1 MSWNLKSGSGRPT
14 TLGFFTP
21 PLVFGA
27 RSVNIV
33 SFFKRETGS
42 MAQQYQPGQRWI
54 SDSEAELGLGTVL
67 AQDGR
72 LLTVLYPAT
81 GETRQYALR
90 NAPLTRVRFSPGDVI
105 THFENWKMTV
115 REVDDVDGL
124 LVYHGLNA
132 QNEVVTLPE
141 TQLSNFIQFRLATDR
156 LFAGQIDQLSWFSLR
171 YNTLEHTSRQLQSS
185 LWGLGGVRAQPI
197 AHQLHIAREVADRI
211 APRVLLADEVGL
223 GKTIEAGLVIHRQLL
238 SGRANRVLILVPE
251 NLQHQWLVEM
261 RRRFNLQV
269 ALFDAERFM
278 ESDAGNPFEDTQLAL
293 VALEWLVEDEK
304 AQDALFAAGWD
315 LMVVDEAHHLVWHE
329 DKASREYSLVE
340 QLAEV
345 IAGVLL
351 LTATPEQL
359 GQDSHFAR
367 LRLLDPNRF
376 HDLKAFR
383 AESENYRP
391 VAQAVQELLDKGKL
405 SPQAQTTIHGFLGA
419 EGDALLAAV
428 NAGDDE
434 AKSRLIRELLDRHG
448 TGRVLFR
455 NTRAAVQGFPE
466 RKLHE
471 YPLPC
476 PVEYLELPVGE
487 HADLYPEVSFQAHSE
502 VSEEERW
509 WRFDPRVDWL
519 IDTLKMLKRV
529 KVLVICAHAET
540 AMDLEDAL
548 RVRSGIPATVFH
560 EGMNIL
566 ERDRAAAYFAD
577 EEFGAQVLIC
587 SEIGSEGRNFQF
599 SHHLVLFDLPSHPD
613 LLEQRIGRLDR
624 IGQKHTIELHVPFL
638 ETSPQARLFQWY
650 HEALNAFLNTC
661 PTGNALQHQFG
672 SRLLPLLES
681 GDDDEWQKLIN
692 EARAERERLESE
704 LHTGRDRLLELNSG
718 GAGEGEALVEAI
730 LDQDDQFSLPIYME
744 TLFDAFGIDS
754 EDHSENALILKP
766 SEKMLDASFPLGDD
780 EGVTIT
786 YDRNQALSRED
797 MQFITWE
804 HPMVQG
810 GMDLVLSGSMGNTAV
825 ALIKNKALKPGTVL
839 LELIYVSEVVAPRS
853 LQLGRYLPPAALR
866 CLLDP
871 NGNDLSSRVS
881 FNTLNDQLESVPRAS
896 ANKFIQAQRD
906 LLTPRI
912 NAGEEKITPKH
923 AERVAEAQRRL
934 AADTEEEL
942 ARLTALQAVNPT
954 VRDSELVALRAQR
967 EQGLAMLEKAALRLE
982 AIRVLVAG

>member
-1 MSWNLKSGSGRPT
+1 
-14 TLGFFTP
+14 
-21 PLVFGA
+21 
-27 RSVNIV
+27 
-33 SFFKRETGS
+33 

-54 SDSEAELGLGTVL
+54 SDSEAELGLGTIL

-81 GETRQYALR
+81 GDTRQYSLR
-90 NAPLTRVRFSPGDVI
+90 NAPLTRVRFSPGDLI
-105 THFENWKMTV
+105 THFDGWKLTV

-124 LVYHGLNA
+124 LVYHGLDA
-132 QNEVVTLPE
+132 QNQPRTLPE
-141 TQLSNFIQFRLATDR
+141 TQLSNFIQFRLASDR
-156 LFAGQIDQLSWFSLR
+156 LFAGQIDPLSWFSLR
-171 YNTLEHTSRQLQSS
+171 YNTLHHTSKQMQSS
-185 LWGLGGVRAQPI
+185 LWGLGGCRAQPI
-197 AHQLHIAREVADRI
+197 AHQLHIAREVADRS

-238 SGRANRVLILVPE
+238 TGRASRVLILVPE

-269 ALFDAERFM
+269 ALFDAERFI
-278 ESDAGNPFEDTQLAL
+278 ESDASNPFEDAQLAL
-293 VALEWLVEDEK
+293 VALEWLVDDEK

-329 DKASREYSLVE
+329 DQVSAEYGLVE
-340 QLAEV
+340 QLAQV
-345 IAGVLL
+345 IPGVLL

-376 HDLKAFR
+376 HDLAAFR
-383 AESENYRP
+383 AESEHYRP
-391 VAQAVQELLDKGKL
+391 VAEAVQELLDEGRL
-405 SPQAQTTIHGFLGA
+405 SPKAHATIHGFLGA
-419 EGDALLAAV
+419 EGEALLAAV
-428 NAGDDE
+428 NDGDTQ
-434 AKSRLIRELLDRHG
+434 ASARLIRELLDRHG

-466 RKLHE
+466 RQLHA
-471 YPLPC
+471 YPVAMPEQYRDLP
-476 PVEYLELPVGE
+476 PGE
-487 HADLYPEVSFQAHSE
+487 KAELYPEVAFQAHGDTTDD
-502 VSEEERW
+502 ERW

-519 IDTLKMLKRV
+519 IDTLKMLKRT

-548 RVRSGIPATVFH
+548 RVRSGIPASVFH
-560 EGMNIL
+560 EGMSIL

-599 SHHLVLFDLPSHPD
+599 SHHLVMFDLPAHPD

-624 IGQKHTIELHVPFL
+624 IGQKHTIQLHVPYL
-638 ETSPQARLFQWY
+638 QDSPQQRLFQWY

-672 SRLLPLLES
+672 PRLLPLLES
-681 GDDDEWQKLIN
+681 GDSKAWDALMAD
-692 EARAERERLESE
+692 ARNERERLEAE
-704 LHTGRDRLLELNSG
+704 LHSGRDRLLELNSG
-718 GAGEGEALVEAI
+718 GAGEGQALVEAI
-730 LDQDDQFSLPIYME
+730 LEQDDQFALPIYME

-786 YDRNQALSRED
+786 YDRTQALSRED
-797 MQFITWE
+797 MQFLTWE

-839 LELIYVSEVVAPRS
+839 LELLFVSEVVAPRS

-866 CLLDP
+866 CLLDT
-871 NGNDLSSRVS
+871 NGNDLASRVA
-881 FNTLNDQLESVPRAS
+881 FETLNDQLESVPRAS

-906 LLTPRI
+906 ILAQRI
-912 NAGEEKITPKH
+912 SGGEAKIMPTH
-923 AERVAEAQRRL
+923 VERVAEAQRRL
-934 AADTEEEL
+934 AAEADEEL
-942 ARLTALQAVNPT
+942 ARLTALKAVNPS
-954 VRDSELVALRAQR
+954 VRDSEIDALRKQR
-967 EQGLAMLEKAALRLE
+967 EEGLAMLDKAALRLE

>member
-1 MSWNLKSGSGRPT
+1 
-14 TLGFFTP
+14 
-21 PLVFGA
+21 
-27 RSVNIV
+27 
-33 SFFKRETGS
+33 

-54 SDSEAELGLGTVL
+54 SDSEAELGLGTIL

-81 GETRQYALR
+81 GDTRQYSLR
-90 NAPLTRVRFSPGDVI
+90 NAPLTRVRFSPGDQI
-105 THFENWKMTV
+105 THFEGWKLTV
-115 REVDDVDGL
+115 REVEDIDGL
-124 LVYHGLNA
+124 MVYHGLDG
-132 QNEVVTLPE
+132 QNQPRTLPE
-141 TQLSNFIQFRLATDR
+141 TQLSNFIQFRLASDR
-156 LFAGQIDQLSWFSLR
+156 LFAGQIDPLPWFSLR
-171 YNTLEHTSRQLQSS
+171 YNTLHHTSKQMQSA
-185 LWGLGGVRAQPI
+185 LWGLGGCRAQPI
-197 AHQLHIAREVADRI
+197 AHQLHIAREVADRS

-238 SGRANRVLILVPE
+238 SGRASRVLILVPE

-269 ALFDAERFM
+269 ALFDAERFI
-278 ESDAGNPFEDTQLAL
+278 ESDASNPFEDAQLAL

-304 AQDALFAAGWD
+304 AQDAMFAAGWD

-329 DKASREYSLVE
+329 EQASAEYALVE
-340 QLAEV
+340 QLSQV
-345 IAGVLL
+345 IPGVLL

-367 LRLLDPNRF
+367 LRLLDPDRF
-376 HDLKAFR
+376 HDLAAFR
-383 AESENYRP
+383 AESEHYRP
-391 VAQAVQELLDKGKL
+391 VAEAVQELLDEGRL
-405 SPQAQTTIHGFLGA
+405 SPKAHATIQGFLGA
-419 EGDALLAAV
+419 EGEALLAAV
-428 NAGDDE
+428 SDGDTQ
-434 AKSRLIRELLDRHG
+434 ASARLIRELLDRHG

-455 NTRAAVQGFPE
+455 NTRAAIQGFPE
-466 RKLHE
+466 RQLHA
-471 YPLPC
+471 YPLPA
-476 PVEYLELPVGE
+476 PEQYGNLPVGE
-487 HADLYPEVSFQAHSE
+487 HAELYPEVAFQAQGE
-502 VSEEERW
+502 VADDERW

-519 IDTLKMLKRV
+519 IDTLKMLKRT

-548 RVRSGIPATVFH
+548 RVRSGIPASVFH
-560 EGMNIL
+560 EGMSIL

-577 EEFGAQVLIC
+577 EEFGAQVLVC

-599 SHHLVLFDLPSHPD
+599 AHHLVMFDLPAHPD

-624 IGQKHTIELHVPFL
+624 IGQKHTIELHIPYL
-638 ETSPQARLFQWY
+638 LGTPQERLFQWY
-650 HEALNAFLNTC
+650 HEGLNAFLNTC

-672 SRLLPLLES
+672 PRLLPLLQ
-681 GDDDEWQKLIN
+681 GQDNKPWDALVA
-692 EARAERERLESE
+692 EASTERQRLEAE

-730 LDQDDQFSLPIYME
+730 LEQDDQFALPIYME

-786 YDRNQALSRED
+786 YDRAQALSRED
-797 MQFITWE
+797 MQFLTWE

-839 LELIYVSEVVAPRS
+839 LELLFVSEVVAPRS

-866 CLLDP
+866 CLLDA
-871 NGNDLSSRVS
+871 NGNDLATRVA
-881 FNTLNDQLESVPRAS
+881 FETLNDQLESVPRAS
-896 ANKFIQAQRD
+896 ANKFVQAQRD
-906 LLTPRI
+906 VLAKRI
-912 NAGEEKITPKH
+912 SSGEEKVVPTH
-923 AERVAEAQRRL
+923 VERVTEAQRRL
-934 AADTEEEL
+934 AAEADEEL
-942 ARLTALQAVNPT
+942 ARLVALQAVNPS
-954 VRDSELVALRAQR
+954 VRESEVEALRKQR

>member
-1 MSWNLKSGSGRPT
+1 
-14 TLGFFTP
+14 
-21 PLVFGA
+21 
-27 RSVNIV
+27 
-33 SFFKRETGS
+33 

-54 SDSEAELGLGTVL
+54 SDSEAELGLGTIL

-81 GETRQYALR
+81 GDTRQYSLR
-90 NAPLTRVRFSPGDVI
+90 NAPLTRVRFAPGDQI
-105 THFENWKMTV
+105 THFEGWKLTV
-115 REVDDVDGL
+115 REVEDIDGL
-124 LVYHGLNA
+124 MVYHGLDG
-132 QNEVVTLPE
+132 QNQPRTLPE
-141 TQLSNFIQFRLATDR
+141 TQLSNFIQFRLASDR
-156 LFAGQIDQLSWFSLR
+156 LFAGQIDPLAWFSLR
-171 YNTLEHTSRQLQSS
+171 YNTLQHTSKQMQSA
-185 LWGLGGVRAQPI
+185 LWGLGGCRAQPI
-197 AHQLHIAREVADRI
+197 AHQLHIAREVADRS

-238 SGRANRVLILVPE
+238 TGRASRVLILVPE

-269 ALFDAERFM
+269 ALFDAERFI
-278 ESDAGNPFEDTQLAL
+278 ESDASNPFDDAQLAL

-329 DKASREYSLVE
+329 DQVSAEYGLVE
-340 QLAEV
+340 QLAQV
-345 IAGVLL
+345 IPGVLL

-376 HDLKAFR
+376 HDLAAFR
-383 AESENYRP
+383 AESDHYRP
-391 VAQAVQELLDKGKL
+391 VAEAVQELLDEGRL
-405 SPQAQTTIHGFLGA
+405 SPKAHATIQGFLGA
-419 EGDALLAAV
+419 EGEALLAAV
-428 NAGDDE
+428 SDGDTQ
-434 AKSRLIRELLDRHG
+434 ASARLIRELLDRHG

-466 RKLHE
+466 RQLHP
-471 YPLPC
+471 YPVAMP
-476 PVEYLELPVGE
+476 EQYRELPPGE
-487 HADLYPEVSFQAHSE
+487 KAELYPEVAFQAQGDSTDN
-502 VSEEERW
+502 ERW

-519 IDTLKMLKRV
+519 IDTLKMLKRT

-548 RVRSGIPATVFH
+548 RVRSGIPASVFH
-560 EGMNIL
+560 EGMSIL

-599 SHHLVLFDLPSHPD
+599 SHHLVMFDLPAHPD

-624 IGQKHTIELHVPFL
+624 IGQKHTIQLHVPYL
-638 ETSPQARLFQWY
+638 QGSPQERLFQWY

-672 SRLLPLLES
+672 PRLLPLLEG
-681 GDDDEWQKLIN
+681 GDSKAWDSLVAD
-692 EARAERERLESE
+692 ARHERERLEAE

-730 LDQDDQFSLPIYME
+730 LEQDDQFALPIYME

-786 YDRNQALSRED
+786 YDRAQALSRED
-797 MQFITWE
+797 MQFLTWE

-839 LELIYVSEVVAPRS
+839 LELLFVSEVVAPRS

-866 CLLDP
+866 CLLDA
-871 NGNDLSSRVS
+871 NGNDLASRVA
-881 FNTLNDQLESVPRAS
+881 FETLNDQLESVPRAS
-896 ANKFIQAQRD
+896 ANKFVQAQRD
-906 LLTPRI
+906 VLAKRI
-912 NAGEEKITPKH
+912 SGGEEKILPTH
-923 AERVAEAQRRL
+923 VERVAEAQRRL
-934 AADTEEEL
+934 AAEADEEL
-942 ARLTALQAVNPT
+942 ARLLALQAVNPS
-954 VRDSELVALRAQR
+954 VRDSEIDALRKQR
-967 EQGLAMLEKAALRLE
+967 EEGLAMLEKAALRLE

>member
-1 MSWNLKSGSGRPT
+1 
-14 TLGFFTP
+14 
-21 PLVFGA
+21 
-27 RSVNIV
+27 
-33 SFFKRETGS
+33 

-54 SDSEAELGLGTVL
+54 SDSEAELGLGTIL

-81 GETRQYALR
+81 GDTRQYSLR
-90 NAPLTRVRFSPGDVI
+90 NAPLTRVRFSPGDQI
-105 THFENWKMTV
+105 THFEGWKLTV
-115 REVDDVDGL
+115 REVDDIDGL
-124 LVYHGLNA
+124 MVYHGLDG
-132 QNEVVTLPE
+132 QNQPRTLPE
-141 TQLSNFIQFRLATDR
+141 TQLSNFIQFRLASDR
-156 LFAGQIDQLSWFSLR
+156 LFAGQIDPLSWFSLR
-171 YNTLEHTSRQLQSS
+171 YNTLQHTSKQMQSA
-185 LWGLGGVRAQPI
+185 LWGLGGCRAQPI
-197 AHQLHIAREVADRI
+197 AHQLHIAREVADRS

-238 SGRANRVLILVPE
+238 SGRASRVLILVPE

-269 ALFDAERFM
+269 ALFDAERFI
-278 ESDAGNPFEDTQLAL
+278 ESDASNPFEDAQLAL
-293 VALEWLVEDEK
+293 VALEWLVDDEK

-329 DKASREYSLVE
+329 DQVSAEYGLVE
-340 QLAEV
+340 QLAQV
-345 IAGVLL
+345 IPGVLL

-376 HDLKAFR
+376 HDLAAFR

-391 VAQAVQELLDKGKL
+391 VAEAVQELLDEGRL
-405 SPQAQTTIHGFLGA
+405 SPEAHATIQGFLGA
-419 EGDALLAAV
+419 EGEALLAAV
-428 NAGDDE
+428 SDGDSQ
-434 AKSRLIRELLDRHG
+434 ASARLIRELLDRHG

-455 NTRAAVQGFPE
+455 NTRAAIQGFPE
-466 RKLHE
+466 RQLHP
-471 YPLPC
+471 YPLATP
-476 PVEYLELPVGE
+476 EQYRDLPAGE
-487 HADLYPEVSFQAHSE
+487 HAELYPEVAFQAQGD
-502 VSEEERW
+502 VADDERW

-519 IDTLKMLKRV
+519 IDTLKMLKRT

-548 RVRSGIPATVFH
+548 RVRSGIPASVFH

-599 SHHLVLFDLPSHPD
+599 AHHLVMFDLPAHPD

-624 IGQKHTIELHVPFL
+624 IGQKHTIQLHIPYL
-638 ETSPQARLFQWY
+638 QGSPQERLFQWY
-650 HEALNAFLNTC
+650 HEGLNAFLNTC

-672 SRLLPLLES
+672 PRLLPLLEGGES
-681 GDDDEWQKLIN
+681 KAWDTLVAD
-692 EARAERERLESE
+692 ARSERERLEAE

-718 GAGEGEALVEAI
+718 GAGEGQALVEAI
-730 LDQDDQFSLPIYME
+730 LEQDDQFALPIYME

-786 YDRNQALSRED
+786 YDRAQALSRED
-797 MQFITWE
+797 MQFLTWE

-839 LELIYVSEVVAPRS
+839 LELLFVSEVVAPRS

-866 CLLDP
+866 CLLDA
-871 NGNDLSSRVS
+871 NGNDLAARVA
-881 FNTLNDQLESVPRAS
+881 FETLNEQLESVPRAS
-896 ANKFIQAQRD
+896 ANKFVQAQRD
-906 LLTPRI
+906 VLAKRI
-912 NAGEEKITPKH
+912 SGGEEKIMPTH
-923 AERVAEAQRRL
+923 VERVAEAQRRL
-934 AADTEEEL
+934 AAEADEEL
-942 ARLTALQAVNPT
+942 ARLVALQAVNPS
-954 VRDSELVALRAQR
+954 VRDSEIDALRKQR
-967 EQGLAMLEKAALRLE
+967 EEGPAMLDKAALRLE

>member
-1 MSWNLKSGSGRPT
+1 
-14 TLGFFTP
+14 
-21 PLVFGA
+21 
-27 RSVNIV
+27 
-33 SFFKRETGS
+33 

-54 SDSEAELGLGTVL
+54 SDSEAELGLGTIL

-81 GETRQYALR
+81 GDTRQYSLR
-90 NAPLTRVRFSPGDVI
+90 NAPLTRVRFSPGDQI
-105 THFENWKMTV
+105 THFEGWKLTV
-115 REVDDVDGL
+115 REVEDADGL
-124 LVYHGLNA
+124 MVYHGLDGNN
-132 QNEVVTLPE
+132 QPRTLPE
-141 TQLSNFIQFRLATDR
+141 TQLSNFIQFRLASDR
-156 LFAGQIDQLSWFSLR
+156 LFAGQIDPLSWFSLR
-171 YNTLEHTSRQLQSS
+171 YNTLQHTSKQMLSS
-185 LWGLGGVRAQPI
+185 LWGLGGCRAQPI
-197 AHQLHIAREVADRI
+197 AHQLHIAREVADRS

-238 SGRANRVLILVPE
+238 SGRASRVLILVPE

-269 ALFDAERFM
+269 ALFDAERFI
-278 ESDAGNPFEDTQLAL
+278 ESDASNPFEDAQLAL
-293 VALEWLVEDEK
+293 VALEWLVDDEK

-329 DKASREYSLVE
+329 DQVSAEYGLVE
-340 QLAEV
+340 QLAQV
-345 IAGVLL
+345 IPGVLL

-376 HDLKAFR
+376 HDLAAFR
-383 AESENYRP
+383 AESEHYRP
-391 VAQAVQELLDKGKL
+391 VAEAVQELLDEGRL
-405 SPQAQTTIHGFLGA
+405 SPKAHATILNFLGA
-419 EGDALLAAV
+419 EGEALLAAV
-428 NAGDDE
+428 SDGDTE
-434 AKSRLIRELLDRHG
+434 ASARLIRELLDRHG

-455 NTRAAVQGFPE
+455 NTRAAIQGFPE
-466 RKLHE
+466 RQLHP
-471 YPLPC
+471 YPLANP
-476 PVEYLELPVGE
+476 EQYRDLPAGE
-487 HADLYPEVSFQAHSE
+487 HAELYPEVAFQAQGE
-502 VSEEERW
+502 VSDDERW

-519 IDTLKMLKRV
+519 IDTLKMLKRT

-560 EGMNIL
+560 EGLSIL

-599 SHHLVLFDLPSHPD
+599 AHHLVMFDLPAHPD

-624 IGQKHTIELHVPFL
+624 IGQKHTIELHIPYL
-638 ETSPQARLFQWY
+638 QDSPQERLFQWY
-650 HEALNAFLNTC
+650 HQGLNAFLNTC

-672 SRLLPLLES
+672 PRLLPMLEG
-681 GDDDEWQKLIN
+681 GDAKAWDGLVA
-692 EARAERERLESE
+692 EARAERERLEAE
-704 LHTGRDRLLELNSG
+704 LHSGRDRLLELNSG
-718 GAGEGEALVEAI
+718 GAGEGQALVEAI
-730 LDQDDQFSLPIYME
+730 LEQDDQFALPIYME

-786 YDRNQALSRED
+786 YDRTQALSRED
-797 MQFITWE
+797 MQFLTWE

-839 LELIYVSEVVAPRS
+839 LELLFVSEVVAPLS

-866 CLLDP
+866 CLLDA
-871 NGNDLSSRVS
+871 NGNDLAARVA
-881 FNTLNDQLESVPRAS
+881 FETLNDQLESVPRAS
-896 ANKFIQAQRD
+896 ANKFVQAQRD
-906 LLTPRI
+906 VLAKRI
-912 NAGEEKITPKH
+912 SGGEAKVMPTHI
-923 AERVAEAQRRL
+923 ERVAEAQRRL
-934 AADTEEEL
+934 AAEADEEL
-942 ARLTALQAVNPT
+942 ARLTALKAVNPS
-954 VRDSELVALRAQR
+954 VRDSEIDALRKQR
-967 EQGLAMLEKAALRLE
+967 EEGLAMLDKAALRLE

>member
-1 MSWNLKSGSGRPT
+1 PRTAPDSRP
-14 TLGFFTP
+14 
-21 PLVFGA
+21 A
-27 RSVNIV
+27 RP
-33 SFFKRETGS
+33 
-42 MAQQYQPGQRWI
+42 MASP
-54 SDSEAELGLGTVL
+54 VL
-67 AQDGR
+67 R
-72 LLTVLYPAT
+72 
-81 GETRQYALR
+81 
-90 NAPLTRVRFSPGDVI
+90 
-105 THFENWKMTV
+105 
-115 REVDDVDGL
+115 
-124 LVYHGLNA
+124 
-132 QNEVVTLPE
+132 
-141 TQLSNFIQFRLATDR
+141 
-156 LFAGQIDQLSWFSLR
+156 
-171 YNTLEHTSRQLQSS
+171 
-185 LWGLGGVRAQPI
+185 
-197 AHQLHIAREVADRI
+197 
-211 APRVLLADEVGL
+211 
-223 GKTIEAGLVIHRQLL
+223 
-238 SGRANRVLILVPE
+238 
-251 NLQHQWLVEM
+251 
-261 RRRFNLQV
+261 
-269 ALFDAERFM
+269 
-278 ESDAGNPFEDTQLAL
+278 
-293 VALEWLVEDEK
+293 
-304 AQDALFAAGWD
+304 
-315 LMVVDEAHHLVWHE
+315 
-329 DKASREYSLVE
+329 
-340 QLAEV
+340 
-345 IAGVLL
+345 
-351 LTATPEQL
+351 
-359 GQDSHFAR
+359 
-367 LRLLDPNRF
+367 
-376 HDLKAFR
+376 
-383 AESENYRP
+383 
-391 VAQAVQELLDKGKL
+391 
-405 SPQAQTTIHGFLGA
+405 
-419 EGDALLAAV
+419 
-428 NAGDDE
+428 
-434 AKSRLIRELLDRHG
+434 LLDRHG

-466 RKLHE
+466 RKLHP

-476 PVEYLELPVGE
+476 PDEYLELPLGD
-487 HADLYPEVSFQAHSE
+487 HAELYPEVSFQAQPDAN
-502 VSEEERW
+502 EEERW
-509 WRFDPRVDWL
+509 WKFDPRVEWL
-519 IDTLKMLKRV
+519 IDQLKMLKRT

-624 IGQKHTIELHVPFL
+624 IGQKHIIELHVPYL
-638 ETSPQARLFQWY
+638 ETSPQERLFQWY

-672 SRLLPLLES
+672 PRLLPLLENA
-681 GDDDEWQKLIN
+681 DDGEWQALID
-692 EARAERERLESE
+692 EARAERERLEAE

-718 GAGEGEALVEAI
+718 GAGEGDALVEDI
-730 LDQDDQFSLPIYME
+730 LEQDDQFALPIYME

-839 LELIYVSEVVAPRS
+839 LELLYVSEVVAPRS

-866 CLLDP
+866 CLLDA
-871 NGNDLSSRVS
+871 NGNDLSARVS
-881 FNTLNDQLESVPRAS
+881 FETLNDQLESVPRAS

-906 LLTPRI
+906 QLTPRI
-912 NAGEEKITPKH
+912 NAGEEKIFPRH

-934 AADTEEEL
+934 AADTDEEL

-954 VRDSELVALRAQR
+954 VRDSELVALRKQR
-967 EQGLAMLEKAALRLE
+967 EQGLAMLDKAALRLE

>member
-1 MSWNLKSGSGRPT
+1 
-14 TLGFFTP
+14 
-21 PLVFGA
+21 
-27 RSVNIV
+27 
-33 SFFKRETGS
+33 

-54 SDSEAELGLGTVL
+54 SDSEAELGLGTIL

-81 GETRQYALR
+81 GDTRQYSLR
-90 NAPLTRVRFSPGDVI
+90 NAPLTRVRFAPGDQI
-105 THFENWKMTV
+105 THFEGWKLTV
-115 REVDDVDGL
+115 REVEDIDGL
-124 LVYHGLNA
+124 MVYHGLDG
-132 QNEVVTLPE
+132 QNQPRTLPE
-141 TQLSNFIQFRLATDR
+141 TQLSNFIQFRLASDR
-156 LFAGQIDQLSWFSLR
+156 LFAGQIDPLAWFSLR
-171 YNTLEHTSRQLQSS
+171 YNTLQHTSKQMQSA
-185 LWGLGGVRAQPI
+185 LWGLGGCRAQPI
-197 AHQLHIAREVADRI
+197 AHQLHIAREVADRS

-238 SGRANRVLILVPE
+238 TGRASRVLILMPE

-269 ALFDAERFM
+269 ALFDAERFI
-278 ESDAGNPFEDTQLAL
+278 ESDASNPFDDAQLAL

-329 DKASREYSLVE
+329 DQVSAEYALVE
-340 QLAEV
+340 QLAQV
-345 IAGVLL
+345 IPGVLL

-376 HDLKAFR
+376 HDLAAFR
-383 AESENYRP
+383 AESDHYRP
-391 VAQAVQELLDKGKL
+391 VAEAVQELLDEGRL
-405 SPQAQTTIHGFLGA
+405 SPKAHATIQGFLGA
-419 EGDALLAAV
+419 EGEALLAAV
-428 NAGDDE
+428 SDGDTQ
-434 AKSRLIRELLDRHG
+434 ASARLIRELLDRHG

-466 RKLHE
+466 RQLHP
-471 YPLPC
+471 YPVAMP
-476 PVEYLELPVGE
+476 EQYRELPPGE
-487 HADLYPEVSFQAHSE
+487 KAELYPEVAFQAQGDSTDD
-502 VSEEERW
+502 ERW

-519 IDTLKMLKRV
+519 IDTLKMLKRT

-548 RVRSGIPATVFH
+548 RVRSGIPASVFH
-560 EGMNIL
+560 EGMSIL

-599 SHHLVLFDLPSHPD
+599 SHHLVMFDLPAHPD

-624 IGQKHTIELHVPFL
+624 IGQKHTIQLHVPYL
-638 ETSPQARLFQWY
+638 QSSPQERLFQWY

-672 SRLLPLLES
+672 PRLLPLLEG
-681 GDDDEWQKLIN
+681 GDSKAWDSLVAD
-692 EARAERERLESE
+692 ARHERERLEAE

-730 LDQDDQFSLPIYME
+730 LEQDDQFALPIYME

-786 YDRNQALSRED
+786 YDRAQALSRED
-797 MQFITWE
+797 MQFLTWE

-839 LELIYVSEVVAPRS
+839 LELLFVSEVVAPRS

-866 CLLDP
+866 CLLDA
-871 NGNDLSSRVS
+871 NGNDLASRVA
-881 FNTLNDQLESVPRAS
+881 FETLNDQLESVPRAS
-896 ANKFIQAQRD
+896 ANKFVQAQRD
-906 LLTPRI
+906 VLAKRI
-912 NAGEEKITPKH
+912 SGGEEKILPTH
-923 AERVAEAQRRL
+923 VERVAEAQRRL
-934 AADTEEEL
+934 AAEADEEL
-942 ARLTALQAVNPT
+942 ARLLALQAVNPS
-954 VRDSELVALRAQR
+954 VRDSEIDALRKQR
-967 EQGLAMLEKAALRLE
+967 EEGLAMLEKAALRLE

>member
-1 MSWNLKSGSGRPT
+1 
-14 TLGFFTP
+14 
-21 PLVFGA
+21 
-27 RSVNIV
+27 
-33 SFFKRETGS
+33 

-54 SDSEAELGLGTVL
+54 SDSEAELGLGTIL

-81 GETRQYALR
+81 GDTRQYSLR
-90 NAPLTRVRFSPGDVI
+90 NAPLTRVRFSPGDLI
-105 THFENWKMTV
+105 THFDGWKLTV

-124 LVYHGLNA
+124 LVYHGLDA
-132 QNEVVTLPE
+132 QNQPRTLPE
-141 TQLSNFIQFRLATDR
+141 TQLSNFIQFRLASDR
-156 LFAGQIDQLSWFSLR
+156 LFAGQIDPLSWFSLR
-171 YNTLEHTSRQLQSS
+171 YNTLHHTSKQMQSS
-185 LWGLGGVRAQPI
+185 LWGLGGCRAQPI
-197 AHQLHIAREVADRI
+197 AHQLHIAREVADRS

-238 SGRANRVLILVPE
+238 TGRASRVLILVPE

-269 ALFDAERFM
+269 ALFDAERFI
-278 ESDAGNPFEDTQLAL
+278 ESDASNPFEDAQLAL
-293 VALEWLVEDEK
+293 VALEWLVDDEK

-329 DKASREYSLVE
+329 DQVSAEYGLVE
-340 QLAEV
+340 QLAQV
-345 IAGVLL
+345 IPGVLL

-376 HDLKAFR
+376 HDLAAFR
-383 AESENYRP
+383 AESEHYRP
-391 VAQAVQELLDKGKL
+391 VAEAVQELLDEGRL
-405 SPQAQTTIHGFLGA
+405 SPKAHATIHGFLGA
-419 EGDALLAAV
+419 EGEALLAAV
-428 NAGDDE
+428 NDGDTQ
-434 AKSRLIRELLDRHG
+434 ASARLIRELLDRHG

-466 RKLHE
+466 RQLHA
-471 YPLPC
+471 YPVAMPEQYRDLP
-476 PVEYLELPVGE
+476 PGE
-487 HADLYPEVSFQAHSE
+487 KAELYPEVAFQAHGDTTDD
-502 VSEEERW
+502 ERW

-519 IDTLKMLKRV
+519 IDTLKMLKRT

-548 RVRSGIPATVFH
+548 RVRSGIPASVFH
-560 EGMNIL
+560 EGMSIL

-599 SHHLVLFDLPSHPD
+599 SHHLVMFDLPAHPD

-624 IGQKHTIELHVPFL
+624 IGQKHTIQLHVPYL
-638 ETSPQARLFQWY
+638 QDSPQQRLFQWY

-672 SRLLPLLES
+672 PRLLPLLES
-681 GDDDEWQKLIN
+681 GDSKAWDALMAD
-692 EARAERERLESE
+692 ARNERERLEAE
-704 LHTGRDRLLELNSG
+704 LHSGRDRLLELNSG
-718 GAGEGEALVEAI
+718 GAGEGQALVEAI
-730 LDQDDQFSLPIYME
+730 LEQDDQFALPIYME

-786 YDRNQALSRED
+786 YDRIQALSRED
-797 MQFITWE
+797 MQFLTWE

-839 LELIYVSEVVAPRS
+839 LELLFVSEVVAPRS

-866 CLLDP
+866 CLLDT
-871 NGNDLSSRVS
+871 NGNDLASRVA
-881 FNTLNDQLESVPRAS
+881 FETLNDQLESVPRAS

-906 LLTPRI
+906 VLAQRI
-912 NAGEEKITPKH
+912 SGGEAKIMPTH
-923 AERVAEAQRRL
+923 VERVAEAQRRL
-934 AADTEEEL
+934 AAEADEEL
-942 ARLTALQAVNPT
+942 ARLTALKAVNPS
-954 VRDSELVALRAQR
+954 VRDSEIDALRKQR
-967 EQGLAMLEKAALRLE
+967 EEGLAMLDKAALRLE

>member
-1 MSWNLKSGSGRPT
+1 
-14 TLGFFTP
+14 
-21 PLVFGA
+21 
-27 RSVNIV
+27 
-33 SFFKRETGS
+33 

-54 SDSEAELGLGTVL
+54 SDSEAELGLGTIL

-81 GETRQYALR
+81 GDTRQYSLR
-90 NAPLTRVRFSPGDVI
+90 NAPLTRVRFSPGDQI
-105 THFENWKMTV
+105 THFEGWKLTV
-115 REVDDVDGL
+115 REVEDADGL
-124 LVYHGLNA
+124 LVYHGLDG
-132 QNEVVTLPE
+132 QNQARVLPE
-141 TQLSNFIQFRLATDR
+141 TQLSNFIQFRLASDR
-156 LFAGQIDQLSWFSLR
+156 LFAGQIDPLSWFSLR
-171 YNTLEHTSRQLQSS
+171 YNTLQHTSKQMLST
-185 LWGLGGVRAQPI
+185 LWGLGGCRAQPI

-238 SGRANRVLILVPE
+238 CGRASRVLILVPE

-269 ALFDAERFM
+269 ALFDAERFI
-278 ESDAGNPFEDTQLAL
+278 ESDASNPFEDAQLAL

-329 DKASREYSLVE
+329 EQASPEYALVE
-340 QLAEV
+340 QLAQV
-345 IAGVLL
+345 IPGVLL

-376 HDLKAFR
+376 HDLAAFR
-383 AESENYRP
+383 AESEHYRP
-391 VAQAVQELLDKGKL
+391 VAEAVQELLDEGRL
-405 SPQAQTTIHGFLGA
+405 SPKAHATIEGFLGA
-419 EGDALLAAV
+419 EGEALLAAV
-428 NAGDDE
+428 TDGDSQ
-434 AKSRLIRELLDRHG
+434 ASARLIRELLDRHG

-455 NTRAAVQGFPE
+455 NTRAAIQGFPE
-466 RKLHE
+466 RQLHP
-471 YPLPC
+471 YPLANPAQ
-476 PVEYLELPVGE
+476 YHDLPSGE
-487 HADLYPEVSFQAHSE
+487 RAELYPEVAFQAQGETSDD
-502 VSEEERW
+502 ERW

-519 IDTLKMLKRV
+519 IDTLKMLKRT

-560 EGMNIL
+560 EGMSIL

-599 SHHLVLFDLPSHPD
+599 AHHLVMFDLPAHPD

-624 IGQKHTIELHVPFL
+624 IGQKHTIELHIPYL
-638 ETSPQARLFQWY
+638 QDSPQERLFQWY
-650 HEALNAFLNTC
+650 HRGLNAFLATC

-672 SRLLPLLES
+672 PRLLQLLEG
-681 GDDDEWQKLIN
+681 GDSKAWEALVD
-692 EARAERERLESE
+692 EARAERERLEAE
-704 LHTGRDRLLELNSG
+704 LHSGRDRLLELNSG
-718 GAGEGEALVEAI
+718 GAGEGQALVEAI
-730 LDQDDQFSLPIYME
+730 LEQDDQFALPIYME

-797 MQFITWE
+797 MQFLTWE

-839 LELIYVSEVVAPRS
+839 LELLYVSEVVAPRS
-853 LQLGRYLPPAALR
+853 LQLGRYLPSAALR
-866 CLLDP
+866 CLLDA
-871 NGNDLSSRVS
+871 NGNDLSPRVA
-881 FNTLNDQLESVPRAS
+881 FETLNDQLESVPKAS
-896 ANKFIQAQRD
+896 ANKFVQAQRD
-906 LLTPRI
+906 VLAKRI
-912 NAGEEKITPKH
+912 ASGEAKVMPSH
-923 AERVAEAQRRL
+923 VERVAEAQRRL
-934 AADTEEEL
+934 AAEADEEL
-942 ARLTALQAVNPT
+942 ARLTALKAVNPS
-954 VRDSELVALRAQR
+954 VRDSEIDALREQR
-967 EQGLAMLEKAALRLE
+967 EEGLAMLEKAALRLE

>member
-1 MSWNLKSGSGRPT
+1 
-14 TLGFFTP
+14 
-21 PLVFGA
+21 
-27 RSVNIV
+27 
-33 SFFKRETGS
+33 

-105 THFENWKMTV
+105 THFENWKLTV
-115 REVDDVDGL
+115 VEVEDVDGL
-124 LVYHGLNA
+124 LVYSGLNS
-132 QNEVVTLPE
+132 QNETCVLPE
-141 TQLSNFIQFRLATDR
+141 TQLSNFIQFRLASDR
-156 LFAGQIDQLSWFSLR
+156 LFAGQIDPLAWFSLR
-171 YNTLEHTSRQLQSS
+171 YNTLEHTSKQLQSS

-269 ALFDAERFM
+269 ALFDAERFI
-278 ESDAGNPFEDTQLAL
+278 ESDAGNPFEDAQLAL
-293 VALEWLVEDEK
+293 VSLEWLTKDEK

-329 DKASREYSLVE
+329 DKASPQYSLVE

-345 IAGVLL
+345 IPGVLL

-376 HDLKAFR
+376 HDLAAFR

-391 VAQAVQELLDKGKL
+391 VAEAVQELLEQGRL
-405 SPQAQTTIHGFLGA
+405 SPAAHSTIQGFLGA

-428 NAGDDE
+428 NDGDTE
-434 AKSRLIRELLDRHG
+434 ASARLIRELLDRHG

-466 RKLHE
+466 RKLHP
-471 YPLPC
+471 YPLAC
-476 PVEYLELPVGE
+476 PDEYLELPIGE
-487 HADLYPEVSFQAHSE
+487 QAELYPEVAFQSQ
-502 VSEEERW
+502 SDTTEENRW
-509 WRFDPRVDWL
+509 WRFDPRVEWL

-548 RVRSGIPATVFH
+548 RVRSGIPASTFH
-560 EGMNIL
+560 EGMSIL

-599 SHHLVLFDLPSHPD
+599 AHHLVMFDLPAHPD

-624 IGQKHTIELHVPFL
+624 IGQKHIIELHIPYL
-638 ETSPQARLFQWY
+638 QNSPQERLFQWY
-650 HEALNAFLNTC
+650 HDALNAFLNTC

-672 SRLLPLLES
+672 PRLLPLLDE
-681 GDDDEWQKLIN
+681 GDDDAWQVLVD
-692 EARAERERLESE
+692 EARAERERLEAE
-704 LHTGRDRLLELNSG
+704 LHSGRDRLLELNSG
-718 GAGEGEALVEAI
+718 GSGEGKALVEAI
-730 LDQDDQFSLPIYME
+730 EEQDDQFALPIYME

-786 YDRNQALSRED
+786 YDREQALSRED

-810 GMDLVLSGSMGNTAV
+810 GMDLVLAGSMGNTAV

-839 LELIYVSEVVAPRS
+839 LELLYVSEVVAPRS

-871 NGNDLSSRVS
+871 NGNDLAGRVS
-881 FNTLNDQLESVPRAS
+881 FETLNDQLESVPKAS

-906 LLTPRI
+906 QLTPRI
-912 NAGEEKITPKH
+912 NAGEAKVAPRH

-934 AADTEEEL
+934 AAETEEEL

-954 VRDSELVALRAQR
+954 VRDSELVALRTQR

>member
-1 MSWNLKSGSGRPT
+1 
-14 TLGFFTP
+14 
-21 PLVFGA
+21 
-27 RSVNIV
+27 
-33 SFFKRETGS
+33 

-54 SDSEAELGLGTVL
+54 SDSEAELGLGTIL

-81 GETRQYALR
+81 GDTRQYSLR
-90 NAPLTRVRFSPGDVI
+90 NAPLTRVRFSPGDQI
-105 THFENWKMTV
+105 THFEGWKLTV
-115 REVDDVDGL
+115 REVDDIDGL
-124 LVYHGLNA
+124 MVYHGLDG
-132 QNEVVTLPE
+132 QNQPRTLPE
-141 TQLSNFIQFRLATDR
+141 TQLSNFIQFRLASDR
-156 LFAGQIDQLSWFSLR
+156 LFAGQIDPLSWFSLR
-171 YNTLEHTSRQLQSS
+171 YNTLQHTSKQMQSA
-185 LWGLGGVRAQPI
+185 LWGLGGCRAQPI
-197 AHQLHIAREVADRI
+197 AHQLHIAREVADRS

-238 SGRANRVLILVPE
+238 SGRASRVLILVPE

-269 ALFDAERFM
+269 ALFDAERFI
-278 ESDAGNPFEDTQLAL
+278 ESDASNPFEDAQLAL
-293 VALEWLVEDEK
+293 VALEWLVDDEK

-329 DKASREYSLVE
+329 DQVSAEYGLVE
-340 QLAEV
+340 QLAQV
-345 IAGVLL
+345 IPGVLL

-376 HDLKAFR
+376 HDLAAFR
-383 AESENYRP
+383 AESEHYRP
-391 VAQAVQELLDKGKL
+391 VAEAVQELLDEGRL
-405 SPQAQTTIHGFLGA
+405 SPKAHATIQGFLGA
-419 EGDALLAAV
+419 EGEALLAAV
-428 NAGDDE
+428 SDGDSQ
-434 AKSRLIRELLDRHG
+434 ASARLIRELLDRHG

-455 NTRAAVQGFPE
+455 NTRAAIQGFPE
-466 RKLHE
+466 RQLHP
-471 YPLPC
+471 YPLATP
-476 PVEYLELPVGE
+476 EQYRDLPAGE
-487 HADLYPEVSFQAHSE
+487 HAELYPEVAFQAQGD
-502 VSEEERW
+502 VADDERW

-519 IDTLKMLKRV
+519 IDTLKMLKRT

-548 RVRSGIPATVFH
+548 RVRSGIPASVFH

-599 SHHLVLFDLPSHPD
+599 AHHLVMFDLPAHPD

-624 IGQKHTIELHVPFL
+624 IGQKHTIQLHIPYL
-638 ETSPQARLFQWY
+638 LGSPQERLFQWY
-650 HEALNAFLNTC
+650 HEGLNAFLNTC

-672 SRLLPLLES
+672 PRLLSLLEGGES
-681 GDDDEWQKLIN
+681 KAWDSLVND
-692 EARAERERLESE
+692 ARSERERLEAE

-718 GAGEGEALVEAI
+718 GAGEGQALVEAI
-730 LDQDDQFSLPIYME
+730 LEQDDQFALPIYME

-786 YDRNQALSRED
+786 YDRAQALSRED
-797 MQFITWE
+797 MQFLTWE

-839 LELIYVSEVVAPRS
+839 LELLFVSEVVAPRS

-866 CLLDP
+866 CLLDA
-871 NGNDLSSRVS
+871 NGNDLASRVA
-881 FNTLNDQLESVPRAS
+881 FETLNEQLESVPRAS
-896 ANKFIQAQRD
+896 ANKFVQAQRD
-906 LLTPRI
+906 VLAKRI
-912 NAGEEKITPKH
+912 SGGEEKIMPTH
-923 AERVAEAQRRL
+923 VERVAEAQRRL
-934 AADTEEEL
+934 AAEADEEL
-942 ARLTALQAVNPT
+942 ARLVALQAVNPS
-954 VRDSELVALRAQR
+954 VRDSEIDALRKQR
-967 EQGLAMLEKAALRLE
+967 EDGLAMLDKAALRLE

>member
-1 MSWNLKSGSGRPT
+1 
-14 TLGFFTP
+14 
-21 PLVFGA
+21 
-27 RSVNIV
+27 
-33 SFFKRETGS
+33 

-54 SDSEAELGLGTVL
+54 SDSEAELGLGTIL

-72 LLTVLYPAT
+72 LLSVLYPAT
-81 GETRQYALR
+81 GDTRQYSLR
-90 NAPLTRVRFSPGDVI
+90 NAPLTRVRFSPGDQI
-105 THFENWKMTV
+105 THFEGWKLTV
-115 REVDDVDGL
+115 REVDDIDGL
-124 LVYHGLNA
+124 MVYHGLDG
-132 QNEVVTLPE
+132 QNQPRTLPE
-141 TQLSNFIQFRLATDR
+141 TQLSNFIQFRLASDR
-156 LFAGQIDQLSWFSLR
+156 LFAGQIDPLSWFSLR
-171 YNTLEHTSRQLQSS
+171 YNTLQHASKQMQSA
-185 LWGLGGVRAQPI
+185 LWGLGGCRAQPI
-197 AHQLHIAREVADRI
+197 AHQLHIAREVADRS

-238 SGRANRVLILVPE
+238 SGRASRVLILVPE

-269 ALFDAERFM
+269 ALFDAERFI
-278 ESDAGNPFEDTQLAL
+278 ESDASNPFEDAQLAL
-293 VALEWLVEDEK
+293 VALEWLVDDEK

-315 LMVVDEAHHLVWHE
+315 MMVVDEAHHLVWHE
-329 DKASREYSLVE
+329 DQVSAEYGLVE
-340 QLAEV
+340 QLAQV
-345 IAGVLL
+345 IPAVLL

-376 HDLKAFR
+376 HDLAAFR
-383 AESENYRP
+383 AESEHYRP
-391 VAQAVQELLDKGKL
+391 VAEAVQELLDEGRL
-405 SPQAQTTIHGFLGA
+405 SPKAHATIQGFLGA
-419 EGDALLAAV
+419 EGEALLAAV
-428 NAGDDE
+428 SDGDSQ
-434 AKSRLIRELLDRHG
+434 ASARLIRELLDRHG

-455 NTRAAVQGFPE
+455 NTRAAIQGFPE
-466 RKLHE
+466 RQLHP
-471 YPLPC
+471 YPLATP
-476 PVEYLELPVGE
+476 EQYRDLPAGE
-487 HADLYPEVSFQAHSE
+487 HAELYPEVAFQAQGD
-502 VSEEERW
+502 VADDERW

-519 IDTLKMLKRV
+519 IDTLKMLKRT

-548 RVRSGIPATVFH
+548 RVRSGIPASVFH

-599 SHHLVLFDLPSHPD
+599 AHHLVMFDLPAHPD

-624 IGQKHTIELHVPFL
+624 IGQKHTIQLHIPYL
-638 ETSPQARLFQWY
+638 LGSPQERLFQWY
-650 HEALNAFLNTC
+650 HEGLNAFLNTC

-672 SRLLPLLES
+672 PRLLSLLEGGES
-681 GDDDEWQKLIN
+681 KAWDSLVDD
-692 EARAERERLESE
+692 ARSERERLEAE

-718 GAGEGEALVEAI
+718 GAGEGQALVEAI
-730 LDQDDQFSLPIYME
+730 LEQDDQFALPIYME

-786 YDRNQALSRED
+786 YDRAQALSRED
-797 MQFITWE
+797 MQFLTWE

-839 LELIYVSEVVAPRS
+839 LELLFVSEVVAPRS

-866 CLLDP
+866 CLLDA
-871 NGNDLSSRVS
+871 NGNDLASRVA
-881 FNTLNDQLESVPRAS
+881 FETLNEQLESVPRAS
-896 ANKFIQAQRD
+896 ANKFVQAQRD
-906 LLTPRI
+906 VLAKRI
-912 NAGEEKITPKH
+912 SGGEEKIMPTH
-923 AERVAEAQRRL
+923 VERVAEAQRRL
-934 AADTEEEL
+934 AAEADEEL
-942 ARLTALQAVNPT
+942 ARLVALQAVNPS
-954 VRDSELVALRAQR
+954 VRDSEIDALRKQR
-967 EQGLAMLEKAALRLE
+967 EDGLAMLDKAALRLE

>member
-1 MSWNLKSGSGRPT
+1 
-14 TLGFFTP
+14 
-21 PLVFGA
+21 
-27 RSVNIV
+27 
-33 SFFKRETGS
+33 

-105 THFENWKMTV
+105 THFEGWKLTV
-115 REVDDVDGL
+115 REVDDADGL

-132 QNEVVTLPE
+132 QNEQRTLPE
-141 TQLSNFIQFRLATDR
+141 TQLSNFIQFRLASDR
-156 LFAGQIDQLSWFSLR
+156 LFAGQIDPLPWFSLR
-171 YNTLEHTSRQLQSS
+171 YNTLEHTSKQLQSS

-238 SGRANRVLILVPE
+238 SGRASRVLILVPE

-269 ALFDAERFM
+269 ALFDAERFI
-278 ESDAGNPFEDTQLAL
+278 ESDASNPFEDAQLAL
-293 VALEWLVEDEK
+293 VSLEWLTEDEK

-315 LMVVDEAHHLVWHE
+315 LLVVDEAHHLVWHE
-329 DKASREYSLVE
+329 EKASPQYSLVE

-345 IAGVLL
+345 IPGVLL

-376 HDLKAFR
+376 HDLAAFR

-391 VAQAVQELLDKGKL
+391 VAEAVQELLDKGSL
-405 SPQAQTTIHGFLGA
+405 SSTAQQTIHGLLGTQ
-419 EGDALLAAV
+419 GDALVAAV
-428 NAGDDE
+428 NAGDEE
-434 AKSRLIRELLDRHG
+434 AGPRLIRELLDRHG

-466 RKLHE
+466 RKLHP

-476 PVEYLELPVGE
+476 PDAYLELPLGE
-487 HADLYPEVSFQAHSE
+487 HAELYPEVGFQAQAEDSDA
-502 VSEEERW
+502 ERW
-509 WRFDPRVDWL
+509 WRFDPRVEWL
-519 IDTLKMLKRV
+519 IDTLKMLKRT

-548 RVRSGIPATVFH
+548 RVRSGTLATVFH
-560 EGMNIL
+560 EGMSIL

-599 SHHLVLFDLPSHPD
+599 AHHLVLFDLPAHPD

-624 IGQKHTIELHVPFL
+624 IGQKHIIELHVPYL
-638 ETSPQARLFQWY
+638 ENSPQERLFQWY
-650 HEALNAFLNTC
+650 HNALNAFLNTC

-672 SRLLPLLES
+672 PRLLPMLENA
-681 GDDDEWQKLIN
+681 DDGEWQALID
-692 EARAERERLESE
+692 EARSRRESLESE

-718 GAGEGEALVEAI
+718 GDGEGQALVAAI
-730 LDQDDQFSLPIYME
+730 EEQDDQFALPIYME

-754 EDHSENALILKP
+754 EDHSDNALILRP

-786 YDRNQALSRED
+786 YDREQALSRED

-810 GMDLVLSGSMGNTAV
+810 GMDLVLAGSMGNTAV

-839 LELIYVSEVVAPRS
+839 LELLYVSEVVAPRS

-866 CLLDP
+866 CLLDT
-871 NGNDLSSRVS
+871 NGNDLASRVS
-881 FNTLNDQLESVPRAS
+881 FETLNDQLESVPKAS

-906 LLTPRI
+906 VLAPRI
-912 NAGEEKITPKH
+912 TAGESKIAPRH
-923 AERVAEAQRRL
+923 AERVAQAQHRL
-934 AADTEEEL
+934 AAETEEEL

-954 VRDSELVALRAQR
+954 VRDSELVALRKQR
-967 EQGLAMLEKAALRLE
+967 EDGLAMLDKAALRLE

>member
-1 MSWNLKSGSGRPT
+1 
-14 TLGFFTP
+14 
-21 PLVFGA
+21 
-27 RSVNIV
+27 
-33 SFFKRETGS
+33 

-54 SDSEAELGLGTVL
+54 SDSEAELGLGTIL

-81 GETRQYALR
+81 GDTRQYSLR
-90 NAPLTRVRFSPGDVI
+90 NAPLTRVRFSPGDQI
-105 THFENWKMTV
+105 THFEGWKLTV
-115 REVDDVDGL
+115 REVEDIDGL
-124 LVYHGLNA
+124 MVYHGLDG
-132 QNEVVTLPE
+132 QNQARTLPE
-141 TQLSNFIQFRLATDR
+141 TQLSNFIQFRLASDR
-156 LFAGQIDQLSWFSLR
+156 LFAGQIDPLSWFSLR
-171 YNTLEHTSRQLQSS
+171 YNTLHHTSKQMQSS
-185 LWGLGGVRAQPI
+185 LWGLGGCRAQPI
-197 AHQLHIAREVADRI
+197 AHQLHIAREVADRS

-238 SGRANRVLILVPE
+238 SGRASRVLILVPE

-269 ALFDAERFM
+269 ALFDAERFI
-278 ESDAGNPFEDTQLAL
+278 ESDASNPFEDAQLAL
-293 VALEWLVEDEK
+293 VALEWLVDDEK

-315 LMVVDEAHHLVWHE
+315 MLVVDEAHHLVWHE
-329 DKASREYSLVE
+329 EQASAEYSLVE
-340 QLAEV
+340 QLAQV
-345 IAGVLL
+345 IPGVLL

-376 HDLKAFR
+376 HDLAAFR
-383 AESENYRP
+383 AESEHYRP
-391 VAQAVQELLDKGKL
+391 VAEAVQELLDEGRL
-405 SPQAQTTIHGFLGA
+405 SPKAHATIQGFLGS
-419 EGDALLAAV
+419 EGEALLAAV
-428 NAGDDE
+428 SDGDSQ
-434 AKSRLIRELLDRHG
+434 ASARLIRELLDRHG

-455 NTRAAVQGFPE
+455 NTRAAIQGFPE
-466 RKLHE
+466 RQLHP
-471 YPLPC
+471 YPLANP
-476 PVEYLELPVGE
+476 EQYRDLPAGE
-487 HADLYPEVSFQAHSE
+487 HAELYPEVAFQAQGETSD
-502 VSEEERW
+502 EERW

-519 IDTLKMLKRV
+519 IDTLKMLKRT

-560 EGMNIL
+560 EGMSIL

-599 SHHLVLFDLPSHPD
+599 AHHLVMFDLPAHPD

-624 IGQKHTIELHVPFL
+624 IGQKHTIQLHIPYL
-638 ETSPQARLFQWY
+638 QDSPQERLFQWY
-650 HEALNAFLNTC
+650 HEGLNAFLNTC

-672 SRLLPLLES
+672 PRLLPMLE
-681 GDDDEWQKLIN
+681 GGEAKAWTALVA
-692 EARAERERLESE
+692 EARGERERLEAE
-704 LHTGRDRLLELNSG
+704 LHSGRDRLLELNSG
-718 GAGEGEALVEAI
+718 GAGEGQALVEAI
-730 LDQDDQFSLPIYME
+730 LEQDDQFALPIYME

-786 YDRNQALSRED
+786 YDRAQALSRED
-797 MQFITWE
+797 MQFLTWE

-839 LELIYVSEVVAPRS
+839 LELLFVSEVVAPRS

-866 CLLDP
+866 CLLDA
-871 NGNDLSSRVS
+871 NGNDLASRVA
-881 FNTLNDQLESVPRAS
+881 FETLNDQLESVPRAS

-906 LLTPRI
+906 VLAKRI
-912 NAGEEKITPKH
+912 SGGEEKILPTH
-923 AERVAEAQRRL
+923 VERVAEAQRRL
-934 AADTEEEL
+934 AAEADEEL
-942 ARLTALQAVNPT
+942 ARLTALKAVNPS
-954 VRDSELVALRAQR
+954 VRDSEIDTLRKQR
-967 EQGLAMLEKAALRLE
+967 EDGLAMLEKAALRLE

>member
-1 MSWNLKSGSGRPT
+1 
-14 TLGFFTP
+14 
-21 PLVFGA
+21 
-27 RSVNIV
+27 
-33 SFFKRETGS
+33 

-54 SDSEAELGLGTVL
+54 SDSEAELGLGTIL

-81 GETRQYALR
+81 GDTRQYSLR
-90 NAPLTRVRFSPGDVI
+90 NAPLTRVRFAPGDQI
-105 THFENWKMTV
+105 THFEGWKLTV
-115 REVDDVDGL
+115 REVEDIDGL
-124 LVYHGLNA
+124 MVYHGLDG
-132 QNEVVTLPE
+132 QNQPRTLPE
-141 TQLSNFIQFRLATDR
+141 TQLSNFIQFRLASDR
-156 LFAGQIDQLSWFSLR
+156 LFAGQIDPLAWFSLR
-171 YNTLEHTSRQLQSS
+171 YNTLQHTSKQMQSA
-185 LWGLGGVRAQPI
+185 LWGLGGCRAQPI
-197 AHQLHIAREVADRI
+197 AHQLHIAREVADRS

-238 SGRANRVLILVPE
+238 TGRASRVLILVPE

-269 ALFDAERFM
+269 ALFDAERFI
-278 ESDAGNPFEDTQLAL
+278 ESDASNPFDDAQLAL

-329 DKASREYSLVE
+329 DQVSAEYALVE
-340 QLAEV
+340 QLAQV
-345 IAGVLL
+345 IPGVLL

-376 HDLKAFR
+376 HDLAAFR
-383 AESENYRP
+383 AESDHYRP
-391 VAQAVQELLDKGKL
+391 VAEAVQELLDEGRL
-405 SPQAQTTIHGFLGA
+405 SPKAQATIQGFLGA
-419 EGDALLAAV
+419 EGEALLAAV
-428 NAGDDE
+428 SDGDTQ
-434 AKSRLIRELLDRHG
+434 ASARLIRELLDRHG

-466 RKLHE
+466 RQLHP
-471 YPLPC
+471 YPVAMP
-476 PVEYLELPVGE
+476 EQYRELPPGE
-487 HADLYPEVSFQAHSE
+487 KAELYPEVAFQAQGDSTDN
-502 VSEEERW
+502 ERW

-519 IDTLKMLKRV
+519 IDTLKMLKRT

-548 RVRSGIPATVFH
+548 RVRSGIPASVFH
-560 EGMNIL
+560 EGMSIL

-599 SHHLVLFDLPSHPD
+599 SHHLVMFDLPAHPD

-624 IGQKHTIELHVPFL
+624 IGQKHTIQLHVPYL
-638 ETSPQARLFQWY
+638 QGSPQERLFQWY

-672 SRLLPLLES
+672 PRLLPLLEG
-681 GDDDEWQKLIN
+681 GDSKAWDSLVAD
-692 EARAERERLESE
+692 ARHERERLEAE

-730 LDQDDQFSLPIYME
+730 LEQDDQFALPIYME

-786 YDRNQALSRED
+786 YDRAQALSRED
-797 MQFITWE
+797 MQFLTWE

-839 LELIYVSEVVAPRS
+839 LELLFVSEVVAPRS

-866 CLLDP
+866 CLLDA
-871 NGNDLSSRVS
+871 NGNDLASRVA
-881 FNTLNDQLESVPRAS
+881 FETLNDQLESVPRAS
-896 ANKFIQAQRD
+896 ANKFVQAQRD
-906 LLTPRI
+906 VLAKRI
-912 NAGEEKITPKH
+912 SGGEEKILPTH
-923 AERVAEAQRRL
+923 VERVAEAQRRL
-934 AADTEEEL
+934 AAEADEEL
-942 ARLTALQAVNPT
+942 ARLLALQAVNPS
-954 VRDSELVALRAQR
+954 VRDSEIDALRKQR
-967 EQGLAMLEKAALRLE
+967 EEGMAMLEKAALRLE

>member
-1 MSWNLKSGSGRPT
+1 
-14 TLGFFTP
+14 
-21 PLVFGA
+21 
-27 RSVNIV
+27 
-33 SFFKRETGS
+33 

-54 SDSEAELGLGTVL
+54 SDSEAELGLGTIL

-81 GETRQYALR
+81 GDTRQYSLR
-90 NAPLTRVRFSPGDVI
+90 NAPLTRVRFSPGDQI
-105 THFENWKMTV
+105 THFEGWKLTV
-115 REVDDVDGL
+115 REVDDIDGL
-124 LVYHGLNA
+124 MVYHGLDG
-132 QNEVVTLPE
+132 QNQPRTLPE
-141 TQLSNFIQFRLATDR
+141 TQLSNFIQFRLASDR
-156 LFAGQIDQLSWFSLR
+156 LFAGQIDPLSWFSLR
-171 YNTLEHTSRQLQSS
+171 YNTLQHTSKQMQSA
-185 LWGLGGVRAQPI
+185 LWGLGGCRAQPI
-197 AHQLHIAREVADRI
+197 AHQLHIAREVADRS

-269 ALFDAERFM
+269 ALFDAERFI
-278 ESDAGNPFEDTQLAL
+278 ESDASNPFEDAQLAL
-293 VALEWLVEDEK
+293 VALEWLVDDEK

-315 LMVVDEAHHLVWHE
+315 MMVVDEAHHLVWHE
-329 DKASREYSLVE
+329 DQVSAEYGLVE
-340 QLAEV
+340 QLAQV
-345 IAGVLL
+345 IPGVLL

-376 HDLKAFR
+376 HDLAAFR
-383 AESENYRP
+383 AESEHYRP
-391 VAQAVQELLDKGKL
+391 VAEAVQELLDEGRL
-405 SPQAQTTIHGFLGA
+405 SPKAHATIQGFLGA
-419 EGDALLAAV
+419 EGEALLAAV
-428 NAGDDE
+428 NDGDSQ
-434 AKSRLIRELLDRHG
+434 ASARLIRELLDRHG

-455 NTRAAVQGFPE
+455 NTRAAIQGFPE
-466 RKLHE
+466 RQLHP
-471 YPLPC
+471 YPLATP
-476 PVEYLELPVGE
+476 EQYRDLPAGE
-487 HADLYPEVSFQAHSE
+487 HAELYPEVAFQAQGD
-502 VSEEERW
+502 VADDERW

-519 IDTLKMLKRV
+519 IDTLKMLKRT

-548 RVRSGIPATVFH
+548 RVRSGIPASVFH

-599 SHHLVLFDLPSHPD
+599 AHHLVMFDLPAHPD

-624 IGQKHTIELHVPFL
+624 IGQKHTIQLHIPYL
-638 ETSPQARLFQWY
+638 QGSPQERLFQWY
-650 HEALNAFLNTC
+650 HEGLNAFLNTC

-672 SRLLPLLES
+672 PRLLPLLEGGES
-681 GDDDEWQKLIN
+681 KAWDALVDD
-692 EARAERERLESE
+692 ARSERERLEAE

-718 GAGEGEALVEAI
+718 GAGEGQALVEDI
-730 LDQDDQFSLPIYME
+730 LEQDDQFALPIYME

-786 YDRNQALSRED
+786 YDRAQALSRED
-797 MQFITWE
+797 MQFLTWE

-839 LELIYVSEVVAPRS
+839 LELLFVSEVVAPRS

-866 CLLDP
+866 CLLDA
-871 NGNDLSSRVS
+871 NGNDLASRVA
-881 FNTLNDQLESVPRAS
+881 FETLNEQLESVPRAS
-896 ANKFIQAQRD
+896 ANKFVQAQRD
-906 LLTPRI
+906 VLAKRI
-912 NAGEEKITPKH
+912 SGGEEKIMPTH
-923 AERVAEAQRRL
+923 VERVAEAQRRL
-934 AADTEEEL
+934 AAEADEEL
-942 ARLTALQAVNPT
+942 ARLVALQAVNPS
-954 VRDSELVALRAQR
+954 VRDSEIDALRKQR
-967 EQGLAMLEKAALRLE
+967 EDGLAMLDKAALRLE

>member
-1 MSWNLKSGSGRPT
+1 
-14 TLGFFTP
+14 
-21 PLVFGA
+21 
-27 RSVNIV
+27 
-33 SFFKRETGS
+33 

-90 NAPLTRVRFSPGDVI
+90 NAPLTRVRFSPGDSI
-105 THFENWKMTV
+105 THFEGWKMTV
-115 REVDDVDGL
+115 QQVDDVDGL
-124 LVYHGLNA
+124 MVYHGLNA
-132 QNEVVTLPE
+132 QNEAVTLPE
-141 TQLSNFIQFRLATDR
+141 TQLSNFIQFRLASDR
-156 LFAGQIDQLSWFSLR
+156 LFAGQIDPLAWFSLR
-171 YNTLEHTSRQLQSS
+171 YHTLEHTSRQLQSS

-269 ALFDAERFM
+269 ALFDEERFI
-278 ESDAGNPFEDTQLAL
+278 ESDATNPFEDTQLAL
-293 VALEWLVEDEK
+293 VALEWLVDDEK

-329 DKASREYSLVE
+329 DKVSPEYSLVE

-345 IAGVLL
+345 IPGVLL

-376 HDLKAFR
+376 HDLAAFR

-391 VAQAVQELLDKGKL
+391 VAEAVQELLDKGRL
-405 SPQAQTTIHGFLGA
+405 SPAARKTIHGFLGN
-419 EGDALLAAV
+419 EGEALLTAV
-428 NAGDDE
+428 NDGDTE
-434 AKSRLIRELLDRHG
+434 ASARLVRELLDRHG

-466 RKLHE
+466 RKLHP

-476 PVEYLELPVGE
+476 PDEYLELPLGE
-487 HADLYPEVSFQAHSE
+487 HAELYPEVSFQAQPDA
-502 VSEEERW
+502 SEEERW
-509 WRFDPRVDWL
+509 WKFDPRVEWL
-519 IDTLKMLKRV
+519 IDQLKMLKRT

-599 SHHLVLFDLPSHPD
+599 AHHLVLFDLPSHPD

-624 IGQKHTIELHVPFL
+624 IGQKHIIELHVPYL
-638 ETSPQARLFQWY
+638 ETSPQERLFQWY

-672 SRLLPLLES
+672 PRLLPLLEEA
-681 GDDDEWQKLIN
+681 DDGEWQALID
-692 EARAERERLESE
+692 EARTERERLEAE

-730 LDQDDQFSLPIYME
+730 LEQDDQFALPIYME

-839 LELIYVSEVVAPRS
+839 LELLYVSEVVAPRS

-866 CLLDP
+866 CLLDA
-871 NGNDLSSRVS
+871 NGNDLSSRVA
-881 FNTLNDQLESVPRAS
+881 FETLNDQLESVPRAS

-906 LLTPRI
+906 QLTPRI
-912 NAGEEKITPKH
+912 NAGEDKVTPRH
-923 AERVAEAQRRL
+923 AERVAEARRRL
-934 AADTEEEL
+934 AADTDEEL

-954 VRDSELVALRAQR
+954 VRDSELDALRKQR
-967 EQGLAMLEKAALRLE
+967 EQGLAMLDKAALRLE

>member
-1 MSWNLKSGSGRPT
+1 
-14 TLGFFTP
+14 
-21 PLVFGA
+21 
-27 RSVNIV
+27 
-33 SFFKRETGS
+33 

-54 SDSEAELGLGTVL
+54 SDSEAELGLGTIL

-81 GETRQYALR
+81 GDTRQYSLR
-90 NAPLTRVRFSPGDVI
+90 NAPLTRVRFSPGDQI
-105 THFENWKMTV
+105 THFEGWKLTV
-115 REVDDVDGL
+115 REVEDIDGL
-124 LVYHGLNA
+124 MVYHGLDG
-132 QNEVVTLPE
+132 QNQPRTLPE
-141 TQLSNFIQFRLATDR
+141 TQLSNFIQFRLASDR
-156 LFAGQIDQLSWFSLR
+156 LFAGQIDPLSWFSLR
-171 YNTLEHTSRQLQSS
+171 YNTLQHTGKQVQSA
-185 LWGLGGVRAQPI
+185 LWGLGGCRAQPI
-197 AHQLHIAREVADRI
+197 AHQLHIAREVADRS

-238 SGRANRVLILVPE
+238 TGRASRVLILVPE

-269 ALFDAERFM
+269 ALFDAERFI
-278 ESDAGNPFEDTQLAL
+278 ESDASNPFEDAQLAL
-293 VALEWLVEDEK
+293 VALEWLVDDEK

-329 DKASREYSLVE
+329 DQISVEYGLVE
-340 QLAEV
+340 QLAQV
-345 IAGVLL
+345 IPGVLL

-376 HDLKAFR
+376 HDLAAFR
-383 AESENYRP
+383 AESEHYRP
-391 VAQAVQELLDKGKL
+391 VAEAVQELLDEGRL
-405 SPQAQTTIHGFLGA
+405 SPKAHATIQGFLGA
-419 EGDALLAAV
+419 EGEALLAAV
-428 NAGDDE
+428 SDGDSE
-434 AKSRLIRELLDRHG
+434 ASARLIRELLDRHG

-455 NTRAAVQGFPE
+455 NTRAAIQGFPE
-466 RKLHE
+466 RELHA
-471 YPLPC
+471 YPLATP
-476 PVEYLELPVGE
+476 EQYRDLPPGE
-487 HADLYPEVSFQAHSE
+487 HAELYPEVAFQAQGD
-502 VSEEERW
+502 VSDDERW

-519 IDTLKMLKRV
+519 IDTLKMLKRT

-548 RVRSGIPATVFH
+548 RVRSGIPASVFH
-560 EGMNIL
+560 EGMSIL

-599 SHHLVLFDLPSHPD
+599 AHHLVMFDLPAHPD

-624 IGQKHTIELHVPFL
+624 IGQKHTIQLHIPYL
-638 ETSPQARLFQWY
+638 QDGPQERLFQWY
-650 HEALNAFLNTC
+650 HQGLNAFLNTC

-672 SRLLPLLES
+672 PRLLPMLE
-681 GDDDEWQKLIN
+681 GGEAKAWDALVA
-692 EARAERERLESE
+692 EARGERERLEAE
-704 LHTGRDRLLELNSG
+704 LHSGRDRLLELNSG
-718 GAGEGEALVEAI
+718 GAGEGQALVEDI
-730 LDQDDQFSLPIYME
+730 LEQDDQFALPIYME

-786 YDRNQALSRED
+786 YDRAQALSRED
-797 MQFITWE
+797 MQFLTWE

-839 LELIYVSEVVAPRS
+839 LELLFVSEVVAPRS

-866 CLLDP
+866 CLLDT
-871 NGNDLSSRVS
+871 NGNDLASRVA
-881 FNTLNDQLESVPRAS
+881 FETLNDQLESVPRAS
-896 ANKFIQAQRD
+896 ANKFVQAQRD
-906 LLTPRI
+906 VLAKRI
-912 NAGEEKITPKH
+912 SGGEAKIMPTH
-923 AERVAEAQRRL
+923 VERVAEAQRRL
-934 AADTEEEL
+934 AAEADEEL
-942 ARLTALQAVNPT
+942 ARLTALKAVNPS
-954 VRDSELVALRAQR
+954 VRDSEIEALRKQR
-967 EQGLAMLEKAALRLE
+967 EDGLAMLDKAALRLE